1 MSSAKL
7 ADNAHA
13 HWSLEAHEVRGGGH
27 SKRLTAV
34 VIQNLAPAYAGG
46 GQGPTGGGEVATS
59 ISVESSEPVK
69 NSREIIR
76 VDYTAVY
83 ASVSVSI
90 SFFKFTVR
98 QIQQTRVRAGIK
110 AGCVRCASLCTVS
123 YRFPTIMLFCI
134 IFEIKRDIGR
144 KLQFFHAP
152 AFDVPLRWLPS

>member
-1 MSSAKL
+1 MRT
-7 ADNAHA
+7 
-13 HWSLEAHEVRGGGH
+13 EASRRMRGGH
-27 SKRLTAV
+27 SPRLTAV

-83 ASVSVSI
+83 ASVSI
-90 SFFKFTVR
+90 SFFKFTVG

-110 AGCVRCASLCTVS
+110 A
-123 YRFPTIMLFCI
+123 
-134 IFEIKRDIGR
+134 
-144 KLQFFHAP
+144 
-152 AFDVPLRWLPS
+152 